1 MILSSYANCSY
12 SRFTIKLVINA
23 VIITAA
29 IVTILAT
36 LVAGSGAFTT
46 TAQSANA
53 YNKNNHNGNNADD
66 DDGNSQE
73 RTRAT
78 GQPVPG
84 ECEACFAP
92 LTANQKSDFEE
103 LLPNRFPG
111 ITTIEQL
118 CTFLRNQV
126 LQGFDPIESVN
137 TAGEILESVEDN
149 QNTISNITSCVL
161 RAVT

>member
-1 MILSSYANCSY
+1 MNH
-12 SRFTIKLVINA
+12 TM
-23 VIITAA
+23 ITAA

-46 TAQSANA
+46 TAQSADA
-53 YNKNNHNGNNADD
+53 YNKNDQNGNNVVVVVDDDD
-66 DDGNSQE
+66 DDGNSE
-73 RTRAT
+73 EGTRVT

-84 ECEACFAP
+84 ECEACFDS

-126 LQGFDPIESVN
+126 LQGLDPIE
-137 TAGEILESVEDN
+137 
-149 QNTISNITSCVL
+149 
-161 RAVT
+161 

>member
-1 MILSSYANCSY
+1 M
-12 SRFTIKLVINA
+12 
-23 VIITAA
+23 ITAA

-46 TAQSANA
+46 TAQSADA
-53 YNKNNHNGNNADD
+53 YNKNDQNGNNVDD
-66 DDGNSQE
+66 DDDNSE
-73 RTRAT
+73 EVTRVT

-84 ECEACFAP
+84 ECEACFDS

-126 LQGFDPIESVN
+126 LQGLDPIE
-137 TAGEILESVEDN
+137 
-149 QNTISNITSCVL
+149 
-161 RAVT
+161 

>member
-1 MILSSYANCSY
+1 MNHTMIA
-12 SRFTIKLVINA
+12 
-23 VIITAA
+23 AA

-36 LVAGSGAFTT
+36 LVAGSGAFST
-46 TAQSANA
+46 TAQSADA
-53 YNKNNHNGNNADD
+53 YNKNDHNGNNAAAA
-66 DDGNSQE
+66 GNSQE
-73 RTRAT
+73 GTYVT

-84 ECEACFAP
+84 ECEACFDS

-103 LLPNRFPG
+103 LLPNSFSG

-118 CTFLRNQV
+118 CTFLKNEV

-137 TAGEILESVEDN
+137 TVGEILESVEVN

-161 RAVT
+161 RAVE